1 MASEKQVLVS
11 LFEHKRVLV
20 LKDESIS
27 AAEVK
32 AQVEKLFEDVLSG
45 QVGEFFL
52 QLKDDSWGEW
62 VDLIDQTIQDRAVL

>member
-20 LKDESIS
+20 LKDASIS

-45 QVGEFFL
+45 KVGEFFL
-52 QLKDDSWGEW
+52 QLKDDSWG
-62 VDLIDQTIQDRAVL
+62 